1 MKSIQRMMLR
11 VRSDWKKFEFSD
23 RKILQAHVASFAFL
37 LAFLRATFGILLTLG
52 LDFGFLLAITFFLG
66 VIVVLFGAIFV
77 IVIMV
82 SVVTVIFAVVS
93 VVPVK
98 DLSVVEIVT
107 LAAEHCQRGNRA
119 PDHVVGHTFHG

>member
-1 MKSIQRMMLR
+1 MQPTTLR

-23 RKILQAHVASFAFL
+23 RKILQAHVASFPFL
-37 LAFLRATFGILLTLG
+37 LAFLNATFGFLLTLG
-52 LDFGFLLAITFFLG
+52 LAFGFLLALTFFLG

-77 IVIMV
+77 IITV
-82 SVVTVIFAVVS
+82 SVVTMIFAVMS

-107 LAAEHCQRGNRA
+107 LAAEHCQRSNRA
-119 PDHVVGHTFHG
+119 PDQDLGHTFHVGF